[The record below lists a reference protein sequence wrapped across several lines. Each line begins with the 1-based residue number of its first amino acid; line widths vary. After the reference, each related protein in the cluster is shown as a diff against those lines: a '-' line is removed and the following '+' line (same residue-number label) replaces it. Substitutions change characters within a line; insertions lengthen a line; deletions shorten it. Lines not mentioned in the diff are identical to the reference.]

1 MICSI
6 LHFLQHS
13 DRDQRGQVLV
23 VATLFITVLAAGA
36 AMSLDVG
43 NYLSHRRNLQNSADA
58 IALAASQELPTSSGT
73 LATANQWAV
82 KNGVDLN
89 SMTVTII
96 PQHLPSEPN
105 PKVKVEIAVDHGFTF
120 ARLMGVDSVNLTV
133 SATAII
139 TSAAGGDGVAP
150 LSVTEEA
157 LEDATF
163 GQEVVLKYDANDIKQ
178 GNTAP
183 LQIDGPGSGNCGGQT
198 EKYCSALQYGSES
211 VVCADGV
218 DPTYCNGPSVA
229 NTEPGNKV
237 GPTRTAINERLD
249 STDAACSDFEGAY
262 GVFED
267 DPTTSEI
274 GVYRIRQDCNPFL
287 DSSNESHR
295 VLIIP
300 VIDELCNGS
309 CEVTVVAFA
318 LFFLERIGDGGC
330 TGNDCEI
337 VGRFVTVNQNIG
349 LLAGTFDSQS
359 SNTFVRLVD

>member
-1 MICSI
+1 MIRAI
-6 LHFLQHS
+6 LHSLQRS

-23 VATLFITVLAAGA
+23 IVVLLMTVLAAGA

-43 NYLSHRRNLQNSADA
+43 NYLSHRRTLQNSADA

-73 LATANQWAV
+73 LVIANEWAV
-82 KNGVDLN
+82 KNSVDPD
-89 SMTVTII
+89 SMTVTIV

-105 PKVKVEIAVDHGFTF
+105 PKVIVELAVNHAFTF
-120 ARLMGVDSVNLTV
+120 ARLLGIDSATLTV
-133 SATAII
+133 SATAIM
-139 TSAAGGDGVAP
+139 TSAAGGDGLAP

-157 LEDATF
+157 LANATF
-163 GQEVVLKYDANDIKQ
+163 GQEIVLKYDANNIEQ
-178 GNTAP
+178 GNTSP
-183 LQIDGPGSGNCGGQT
+183 LQIDGPGSGNCGNLT
-198 EKYCSALQYGSES
+198 NKYCNALQYGSES

-218 DPTYCNGPSVA
+218 DPTYCDGPSVVT
-229 NTEPGNKV
+229 TEPGNKV
-237 GPTRTAINERLD
+237 GATRTAINNRLD
-249 STDAACSDFEGAY
+249 STDAACSNFEGVN

-267 DPTTSEI
+267 DPTTSET
-274 GVYRIRQDCNPFL
+274 GVYRIKQECNPFL
-287 DSSNESHR
+287 GSSYESHR

-309 CEVTVVAFA
+309 CEVTIVAFA

-337 VGRFVTVNQNIG
+337 VGRFVTVNQNVG

-359 SNTFVRLVD
+359 HNTFVRLVS

>member
-1 MICSI
+1 MICAI
-6 LHFLQHS
+6 LHFLQRS

-23 VATLFITVLAAGA
+23 VAMLFITVLAAGA

-105 PKVKVEIAVDHGFTF
+105 PTVKVELTVDHGFTF
-120 ARLMGVDSVNLTV
+120 ARLLGIDSADLTV

-157 LEDATF
+157 LEEATF
-163 GQEVVLKYDANDIKQ
+163 GQEVVLKYDANNIQQ
-178 GNTAP
+178 GNTSP
-183 LQIDGPGSGNCGGQT
+183 LQIDGPGSGNCGSQS

-211 VVCADGV
+211 VVCADGA
-218 DPTYCNGPSVA
+218 DSTYCTGSSVA

-237 GPTRTAINERLD
+237 GPTRTAINNRLD
-249 STDAACSDFEGAY
+249 STAAACSDFEGAN

-287 DSSNESHR
+287 DGSYESNR

-337 VGRFVTVNQNIG
+337 VGRFVTVNQNVG
-349 LLAGTFDSQS
+349 LLAGTFNSQS
-359 SNTFVRLVD
+359 YNTFVRLVD